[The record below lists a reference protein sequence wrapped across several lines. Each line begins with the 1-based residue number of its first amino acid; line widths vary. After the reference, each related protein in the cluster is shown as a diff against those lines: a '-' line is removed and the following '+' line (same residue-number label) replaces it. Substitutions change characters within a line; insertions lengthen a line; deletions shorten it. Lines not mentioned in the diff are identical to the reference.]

1 MILYFKINNMER
13 EKTKIKDL
21 VECIN
26 KVYAEK
32 DVRKIMFVDFGW
44 YCNVYTEAMD
54 SHYKK
59 TAFKSMNYKEC
70 RIWLEWYLE
79 AL

>member
-1 MILYFKINNMER
+1 MER

-26 KVYAEK
+26 KVYAERNLPG
-32 DVRKIMFVDFGW
+32 DMTVDFGA
-44 YCNVYTEAMD
+44 YCNIYTYLPEV
-54 SHYKK
+54 HYLK